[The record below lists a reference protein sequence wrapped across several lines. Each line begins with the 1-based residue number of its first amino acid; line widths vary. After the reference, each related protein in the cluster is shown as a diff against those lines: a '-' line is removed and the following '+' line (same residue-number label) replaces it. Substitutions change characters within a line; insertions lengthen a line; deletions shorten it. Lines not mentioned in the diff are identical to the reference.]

1 MKAALFLGWGSSIG
15 MSMKCLAGTWPAA
28 VNLVTRTEL
37 DEEDVSDM
45 SILHECWCYTEQFAA
60 VAMGRGN
67 FPEFV
72 PPPIAQRKREF
83 QIIYHFTL
91 IVISIVSTGD

>member
-15 MSMKCLAGTWPAA
+15 MSMKCLAGTLPAA

-45 SILHECWCYTEQFAA
+45 SILHECWCDTEQI
-60 VAMGRGN
+60 GQE
-67 FPEFV
+67 P
-72 PPPIAQRKREF
+72 
-83 QIIYHFTL
+83 
-91 IVISIVSTGD
+91 